1 VFANVFLKR
10 LLVSMGIFVF
20 GTHFLIFL
28 ISLLWGFEGN
38 VREEGGSQTNK
49 FSIEVKR
56 LLIRIQIS

>member
-1 VFANVFLKR
+1 
-10 LLVSMGIFVF
+10 
-20 GTHFLIFL
+20 LIFL

-56 LLIRIQIS
+56 FLIRIQII